1 MNKTLKKLK
10 DNKVFYL
17 FLIPATIFFCVFVI
31 YPFILGIT
39 ISFQKFGLLG
49 SSGYTGFD
57 NYKFVL
63 TDPQFYTAFKNTVFF
78 SVTNVSLNIIISLM
92 TAICLS
98 ETIFKRARVFLQ
110 TVIYVPKLLS
120 SVIIVGLFANLLSAG
135 GMFSNLLFELGV
147 TPMAVNLMAE
157 ASLAKPIFIVIA
169 VWREIGYYVIIFTA
183 AIVGIDPVL
192 YEAGEVEGANW
203 TQKTRYITIPSIAN
217 TIKMLSLLALMS
229 TFKTFSLA
237 FLLQTPTNHDEIVTL
252 MLYVY
257 EKGILQFNLGV
268 SVAAAILVFLFTLTV
283 TTVAKK
289 LLRY

>member
-1 MNKTLKKLK
+1 MNSLKRLK
-10 DNKVFYL
+10 ENKIFYI
-17 FLIPATIFFCVFVI
+17 FLIPATLFFCVFVI
-31 YPFILGIT
+31 YPFLLGIT

-63 TDPQFYTAFKNTVFF
+63 TDPLFYTAFKNTVFF
-78 SVTNVSLNIIISLM
+78 SVTNVTLNISISLM
-92 TAICLS
+92 TAIVLS

-120 SVIIVGLFANLLSAG
+120 SVIIIGLFANLLQAG
-135 GMFSNLLFELGV
+135 GLISDLFYNWGL
-147 TPMAVNLMAE
+147 TPMPVNLMAE
-157 ASLAKPIFIVIA
+157 VPLAKPIFIIIA

-183 AIVGIDPVL
+183 AIIGIDPVL
-192 YEAGEVEGANW
+192 YEAGEVEGTTW
-203 TQKTRYITIPSIAN
+203 WQKTRYITIHSIAN
-217 TIKMLSLLALMS
+217 TIKMLTLLALMS

-268 SVAAAILVFLFTLTV
+268 SVAAAIIVFIFTLTV
-283 TTVAKK
+283 TTVMKRV
-289 LLRY
+289 LRY

>member
-1 MNKTLKKLK
+1 MNKLKRLK
-10 DNKVFYL
+10 ENRIFYL

-63 TDPQFYTAFKNTVFF
+63 TDPLFYTAFKNTAFF
-78 SVTNVSLNIIISLM
+78 SVVDVSLNISISLM
-92 TAICLS
+92 TAIVLS
-98 ETIFKRARVFLQ
+98 ETIFKKARVFLQ

-120 SVIIVGLFANLLSAG
+120 SVIIVGLFANLLQAG
-135 GMFSNLLFELGV
+135 SLFSNLAFNMGI
-147 TPMAVNLMAE
+147 TQMPVNLMAE
-157 ASLAKPIFIVIA
+157 VALAKPIFIVIA
-169 VWREIGYYVIIFTA
+169 VWREVGYYVIIFTA
-183 AIVGIDPVL
+183 AIIGIDPVL
-192 YEAGEVEGANW
+192 YEAGEVEGTTW
-203 TQKTRYITIPSIAN
+203 MQKTRYITIPSISS